1 MENAM
6 RKLDLHALR
15 CLCVL
20 VEQSHVS
27 RAADQLGI
35 SQPAMS
41 TMLAQLREVFQDP
54 LLVRTAKGMAPTPN
68 ALRIAASARAALDT
82 MEEAFSLTRA
92 FDPATAE
99 TVFRIS
105 ATESVGFLLL
115 PRLTRLLEQVAPNVR
130 LVLSPSEPA
139 RFREQLEEGR
149 ADLVAG
155 FLPNPPEALYTAML
169 YEQELRVVAA
179 AAHPRIRGTLTGEQ
193 FLQERHVRYKPLHG
207 ESSIEQ
213 HVEQLFAAQGRTRR
227 IAVTV
232 PSALAS
238 ASIVAAS
245 GHIATLTQAV
255 AEHAAKADA
264 LQVLVPPFPLG
275 VARVSLFWH
284 ERTHASSAH
293 VWLRQVIR
301 GLFHGEATAMLSAK
315 SARSAVHSAPSS

>member
-1 MENAM
+1 MPMEDAM
-6 RKLDLHALR
+6 PKLDLHALR

-20 VEQSHVS
+20 IEQSHVS

-41 TMLAQLREVFQDP
+41 TTLAQLREVFNDP
-54 LLVRTAKGMAPTPN
+54 LLVRTGKGMAPTPN
-68 ALRIAASARAALDT
+68 ALRIAGSARTALDV

-99 TVFRIS
+99 TAFRIS
-105 ATESVGFLLL
+105 ATESVGFLLV
-115 PRLTRLLEQVAPNVR
+115 PRLTQVLERVAPNVR

-139 RFREQLEEGR
+139 RLRDQLEEGR

-155 FLPNPPEALYTAML
+155 FLPNPPEALYSATL

-179 AAHPRIRGTLTGEQ
+179 SGHPRIRGALTAEQ
-193 FLQERHVRYKPLHG
+193 FLQERHIRYKPLHG
-207 ESSIEQ
+207 ESSIERR
-213 HVEQLFAAQGRTRR
+213 VEEVFAAHGRTRR

-245 GHIATLTQAV
+245 GHLATLTKAV
-255 AEHAAKADA
+255 AEHAGKANG
-264 LQVLVPPFPLG
+264 LQVLEAPIPLG

-301 GLFHGEATAMLSAK
+301 GLFHGEAATSKAAAIHWAASI
-315 SARSAVHSAPSS
+315 